1 MATLGLMDVRRA
13 TCGIDRVTVLS
24 SGRPKVAAVHPL
36 EHIAMPH
43 RQMKFTAFR
52 AAALSLAVLGGLVEC
67 AALWR
72 SRLTSMFMAK
82 LRA

>member
-1 MATLGLMDVRRA
+1 
-13 TCGIDRVTVLS
+13 
-24 SGRPKVAAVHPL
+24 VAAIDPL
-36 EHIAMPH
+36 EHIAMPQ
-43 RQMKFTAFR
+43 RQLKFTAFR

-72 SRLTSMFMAK
+72 ARLAIVFMAK